1 MSMKT
6 TTLFAALL
14 LVPMFAFAGNLDAYY
29 QRIQTARWHGDV
41 AELNAVS
48 SDLNRAA
55 TQSNDPDMELAA
67 ALADYRLAAQAA
79 NLPKPDVDM
88 ADAALGRA
96 QQTLET
102 LTASQVPNRA
112 EGLALLSSV
121 YGIEIGLHPMKG
133 ATLGRKAGEA
143 IQQAELL
150 APTNP
155 RVLLSKGIGKL
166 FTPPMFGGSRADA
179 MTAFNGVVAQLPV
192 SQFSATNWG
201 LDDAYIWIGIAHQ
214 QAGESSEATASWK
227 QALSVA
233 PESGWAKHLLAAQ

>member
-1 MSMKT
+1 MKT

-29 QRIQTARWHGDV
+29 QRIQTARWHGDI

-48 SDLNRAA
+48 SDLHRAA
-55 TQSNDPDMELAA
+55 AQSGDPDTELAA
-67 ALADYRLAAQAA
+67 AVADYRLGTLAA
-79 NLPKPDVDM
+79 NLPKPDVST

-96 QQTLET
+96 QQTLEA
-102 LTASQVPNRA
+102 LTTGQAPNRA
-112 EGLALLSSV
+112 EGFALLSSV
-121 YGIEIGLHPMKG
+121 YGVEIGLHPSGM
-133 ATLGRKAGEA
+133 ATLGQKAGLA
-143 IQQAELL
+143 IQQAEQL

-166 FTPPMFGGSRADA
+166 FTPPMFGGSRTDA
-179 MTAFNGVVAQLPV
+179 MAAFNSVIAQLPA

-214 QAGESSEATASWK
+214 QAGERSEAAASWH

-233 PESGWAKHLLAAQ
+233 PESGWAKRLLAAQ